1 MSLDFA
7 GRRRHHEGM
16 NLERMREKCRAD
28 QWRIG
33 DVDWTVAIRAMS
45 REDEQT
51 IVQLFTDMAGIERLA
66 GALFVEQTRR
76 VRDPMLREIF
86 ESFVVDEVRHSQ
98 AAQMLADR
106 YDVHHYRIYRQNES
120 LHRFFP
126 HFIDAIRYLSDDVA
140 NVYITMGELILDVA
154 LLRSI
159 NDYVNDPLSDRVMA
173 LINRD
178 ESRHI
183 AVDYHMMEYYASQ
196 AYHDDL
202 RARPKK
208 SWAEEA
214 RALWAFA
221 NVLYH
226 SKPFNQDVFFKPM
239 DVVDPS
245 GRRITEAFK
254 RFQLLRAK
262 PGVDTLPFARFMQTM
277 QDAYNDPLWGPLVGG
292 LASRALGLEPR
303 FMKLMNSDEEMR
315 AAARKSYAELAD
327 EVLAV
332 KSASP

>member
-1 MSLDFA
+1 
-7 GRRRHHEGM
+7 M
-16 NLERMREKCRAD
+16 NLERMLQKCRQD
-28 QWRIG
+28 QWRVG
-33 DVDWTVAIRAMS
+33 DLDWSVPARAMS
-45 REDEQT
+45 ADDEAT

-76 VRDPMLREIF
+76 VKDPVLEAIF
-86 ESFVVDEVRHSQ
+86 ETFVIDEVRHSH
-98 AAQMLADR
+98 AAQMLADH
-106 YDVHHYRIYRQNES
+106 YDVHHLRSYRENES

-126 HFIDAIRYLSDDVA
+126 HFIDAVRYLSDDVA

-159 NDYVNDPLSDRVMA
+159 NDYVRDDLSSEVMA

-202 RARPKK
+202 RSRPKK
-208 SWAEEA
+208 PWTHEA
-214 RALWAFA
+214 RALWAFS

-226 SKPFNQDVFFKPM
+226 SKAFNQDVFFRPM

-262 PGVDTLPFARFMQTM
+262 PGVDTLPFARFMQSM

-303 FMKLMNSDEEMR
+303 FMKLMNSDEEML
-315 AAARKSYAELAD
+315 AAARKSYDQLAE

-332 KSASP
+332 KTASA

>member
-1 MSLDFA
+1 
-7 GRRRHHEGM
+7 M
-16 NLERMREKCRAD
+16 NLERMLQKCRQD
-28 QWRIG
+28 QWRVG
-33 DVDWTVAIRAMS
+33 DLDWSVSPRAMS
-45 REDEQT
+45 REDEEI

-76 VRDPMLREIF
+76 VKDPVLEQIF
-86 ESFVVDEVRHSQ
+86 QTFVIDEVRHAH
-98 AAQMLADR
+98 AAQMLADH
-106 YDVHHYRIYRQNES
+106 YDVHHYRIYRENES

-159 NDYVNDPLSDRVMA
+159 NDYVRDDLSSQVMDR
-173 LINRD
+173 INRD

-183 AVDYHMMEYYASQ
+183 AVDYHMMEYYGSQ

-202 RARPKK
+202 RSRPKK
-208 SWAEEA
+208 PWGTEA
-214 RALWAFA
+214 RAFWAFA
-221 NVLYH
+221 NVIYR
-226 SKPFNQDVFFKPM
+226 SKPFNQDVFFRPM

-262 PGVDTLPFARFMQTM
+262 PGVDTLPFAKFMQTM

-315 AAARKSYAELAD
+315 AAARKSYDELAE

-332 KSASP
+332 KTVTA